1 MQLFMPMVKICLLS
15 MIDQSVSCKNFTPDQ
30 TASSEQQCIVM
41 VGQFV
46 NHMKPRL
53 AVPHSIQYKCIDKS
67 IRI

>member
-1 MQLFMPMVKICLLS
+1 MFLPLVTICLLS
-15 MIDQSVSCKNFTPDQ
+15 PIDQSVDCKHFNPDHQ
-30 TASSEQQCIVM
+30 AKTVQECVVM

-46 NHMKPRL
+46 NHMRPRL